1 MFTSL
6 SLVEFRA
13 VQHSRCMKFLGF
25 LAAAALAALTSTFA
39 SADVDVLNTGT
50 PTGSGGPVE
59 LNNGTIF
66 AVEFQLNAGQ
76 SLTSVS
82 TYFTQ
87 GDVSTGSS
95 FDYFI
100 YANPLSRNEVASANA
115 AELWSGTPGWDSS
128 TNLSFTAQTTGDY
141 WLAIEGTSS
150 QFLYLPGLSSATAGS
165 TPALGFETKSG
176 ANWVTTTADYGVE
189 ITATPEPSAWA
200 LALVGVGAF
209 VYIRAR
215 RQNS

>member
-1 MFTSL
+1 
-6 SLVEFRA
+6 
-13 VQHSRCMKFLGF
+13 MKFMGLF
-25 LAAAALAALTSTFA
+25 AVAAVAALTSTWA

-50 PTGSGGPVE
+50 PTGTGAPFE

-100 YANPLSRNEVASANA
+100 YANPLSRNESASANA
-115 AELWSGTPGWDSS
+115 AELWSGTPGWDTS
-128 TNLSFTAQTTGDY
+128 TNLSFTAKTTGDY

-150 QFLYLPGLSSATAGS
+150 QFLDLPELTSQTAGS
-165 TPALGFETKSG
+165 TPALGWETKSG
-176 ANWVTTTADYGVE
+176 ANWASTTADYGVE

-200 LALVGVGAF
+200 LAFAGMGAF
-209 VYIRAR
+209 VYLRAR